1 MKIEELEHVQ
11 KDQKLIKD
19 KVTSAPTKIIHK
31 MKLLRQKRLERD
43 KKRRERTERIKRKGK
58 KIKVYMDTGYDD

>member
-1 MKIEELEHVQ
+1 
-11 KDQKLIKD
+11 
-19 KVTSAPTKIIHK
+19 

-58 KIKVYMDTGYDD
+58 KIKVYMDTGYDDWNKLDLNLFFKINLNYLNFL